1 MLIVSCPVNCGHR
14 VQVCMCMRTHTHT
27 DTHTHGKRPGQ
38 CNALVVVGIPL
49 GGSLNTNS
57 IIDNKDCQVYLALFF
72 KWSWASEP
80 G

>member
-1 MLIVSCPVNCGHR
+1 MLIVSHPVSCGHR
-14 VQVCMCMRTHTHT
+14 VQVCMCTRIHTHTHT
-27 DTHTHGKRPGQ
+27 RGKRLEQ

-49 GGSLNTNS
+49 GRSLNASS

-72 KWSWASEP
+72 KWSWAGKP